1 MKAATTLYLLCL
13 AMIATKQTVAMSRF
27 TPLEIDNHP
36 CTPEK
41 LKATNRYIC
50 SSNGTIICQNGWEPC
65 HDPAKEKLEP
75 CSMPI
80 CDPKCQHG
88 ECRAPNFCACEIG
101 WEGTHCDTCVPLPG
115 CDHGTCE
122 NALECNCEDGWD
134 GAYCDIPECK
144 DCEHGRCLAPNECVC
159 YDGWSGE
166 NCTSC
171 LALPGC
177 KNGKCGTHP
186 NTCECED
193 KWTGHLCDEP
203 VCDPVCVNGKCMEKN
218 GTHFCRCNLGWQKEA
233 CDACVPYW
241 DCPYKGEGACEK
253 SNECR
258 CPNDTSDPDGLC
270 ESFFTPAN

>member
-1 MKAATTLYLLCL
+1 
-13 AMIATKQTVAMSRF
+13 
-27 TPLEIDNHP
+27 
-36 CTPEK
+36 
-41 LKATNRYIC
+41 
-50 SSNGTIICQNGWEPC
+50 
-65 HDPAKEKLEP
+65 
-75 CSMPI
+75 MPI

-134 GAYCDIPECK
+134 GAYCDIRKQLNAIGYLFLGYTKKHFFIQLNARIVNMDVAWPPMNVFAMMVGVAK
-144 DCEHGRCLAPNECVC
+144 IVLAAQPYPDVKTENVELIPTLANVKT
-159 YDGWSGE
+159 SGQDIFVT
-166 NCTSC
+166 NLFASKFTP
-171 LALPGC
+171 LNNLPSIQS
-177 KNGKCGTHP
+177 KQIFFSS
-186 NTCECED
+186 
-193 KWTGHLCDEP
+193 
-203 VCDPVCVNGKCMEKN
+203 PVCVNGKCMEKN